1 MRKLTI
7 AAASAVIAASLL
19 AGPAQALPAANLAD
33 VSAELASVQKT
44 AWVCGPYR
52 CWWQPNYYAYNY
64 APVVVAPRV
73 IYPAYGYYGYRP
85 YAYTYRRAWAGP
97 GWRYRRGWW

>member
-7 AAASAVIAASLL
+7 AAGSALIAAGLL

-33 VSAELASVQKT
+33 VSAELATAQKT

-52 CWWQPNYYAYNY
+52 CWWQRNYYAYSY

-73 IYPAYGYYGYRP
+73 VYPAYGYYRP
-85 YAYTYRRAWAGP
+85 YAYAYRR
-97 GWRYRRGWW
+97 GWGYRRGWW